1 MFMNRQNSRHIIIM
15 QHQFALIYANE
26 VHEYITRAHEY
37 ITVCRDANG
46 YAKSW
51 KRIQSSSWGASGAM
65 TTTVTL
71 SRAWKHAFTY
81 SRCS

>member
-1 MFMNRQNSRHIIIM
+1 MIMNRQNSRHIIIM

-46 YAKSW
+46 YAKVVETDTIFKLGSE
-51 KRIQSSSWGASGAM
+51 RRDDDDGDAVACVE
-65 TTTVTL
+65 TRL
-71 SRAWKHAFTY
+71 Y
-81 SRCS
+81 L